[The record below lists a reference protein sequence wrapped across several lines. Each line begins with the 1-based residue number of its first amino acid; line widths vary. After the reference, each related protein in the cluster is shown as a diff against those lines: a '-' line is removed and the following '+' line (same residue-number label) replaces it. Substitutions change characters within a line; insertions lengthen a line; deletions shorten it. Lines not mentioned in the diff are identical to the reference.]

1 MTDSKVVQLP
11 KQSELDEQF
20 ISLEMQ
26 QKQIQEQKKLIQEQ
40 YK

>member
-11 KQSELDEQF
+11 KRSELDEQF

>member
-11 KQSELDEQF
+11 KRSELDEQF
-20 ISLEMQ
+20 IILEMQ
-26 QKQIQEQKKLIQEQ
+26 QKQIQDQKKLIQEQ